1 MSKTP
6 IINRLLAGSVLPA
19 LLLGAALSS
28 PAAAQS
34 TAAFPE
40 AGRPIHLVSP
50 SPPGG
55 GTDTTARL
63 LAAKVTQSA
72 GWQFVVENRPGA
84 GNMIGLVY
92 GARAAPDGYTI
103 VLGETSNL
111 VSAKYLY
118 SKLQIDPETDVA
130 PVALIGTGT
139 LALVVQAGKPYQSVA
154 DVVAAGRAGELTY
167 ATSGNGTV
175 GHLVSASWAK
185 QSGAKLVHVPYKGA
199 GPAMTDLL
207 GGQVDIYFSS
217 LSAAAPLIKSG
228 KLRALAVTS
237 AQRNDDFP
245 NVPTLAEAGFPGLDY
260 YVFYGVVAP
269 AKTPPGT
276 IAVMNREINKTLATP
291 EMKKELADKGVEVRI
306 TATPAEFDA
315 FLASERAK
323 WRRVI
328 QDTGITID

>member
-1 MSKTP
+1 MLDKYLP
-6 IINRLLAGSVLPA
+6 NRLMRAGALPA
-19 LLLGAALSS
+19 LLLIAAFASQ
-28 PAAAQS
+28 AAAQP
-34 TAAFPE
+34 AAFP
-40 AGRPIHLVSP
+40 APGRPIHLVSP

-63 LAAKVTQSA
+63 LAAKVSQST
-72 GWQFVVENRPGA
+72 GWQFVIENRPGA

-92 GARAAPDGYTI
+92 GARAAPDGHTI

-130 PVALIGTGT
+130 PVALVGTGT
-139 LALVVQAGKPYQSVA
+139 LALVVSTSKPYQSIA
-154 DVVAAGRAGELTY
+154 DVVAAARQSELTY

-175 GHLVSASWAK
+175 GHLVSASWAR

-237 AQRNDDFP
+237 AQRNADFP
-245 NVPTLAEAGFPGLDY
+245 QVPTLAEAGFPGLDY

-269 AKTPPGT
+269 AGTPPETIGT
-276 IAVMNREINKTLATP
+276 LNREINRTLATP

-306 TATPAEFDA
+306 TGTPAEFDA
-315 FLASERAK
+315 FLAAERAK
-323 WRRVI
+323 WRKVI
-328 QDTGITID
+328 QETGVTID